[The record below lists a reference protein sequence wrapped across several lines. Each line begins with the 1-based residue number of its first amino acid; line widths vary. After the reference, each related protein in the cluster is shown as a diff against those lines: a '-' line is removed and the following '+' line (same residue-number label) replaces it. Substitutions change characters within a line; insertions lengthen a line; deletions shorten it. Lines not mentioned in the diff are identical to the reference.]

1 MPTFPAVAHDAPPSG
16 TARVSARAVADAADR
31 LAAPS
36 PVVAGVLR
44 VLDDGGASARLIAA
58 RVAQSPELA
67 AQVLRL
73 GNSAMF
79 TEPVDTLE
87 RAVVRIGQNTLRG
100 LLLAASTYRL
110 LDGPVPAY
118 GLPRVYLLRHS
129 GEVAATAHQIARS
142 RAPAGASQAYL
153 AGLLHDLGKPILATV
168 ADERGLDVAPGA
180 IAGIDDERALFGTD
194 HARVGAWIARRW
206 GLPEDLC
213 LALERHHDPRPPA
226 EPVARPVW
234 LADLAAHAA
243 DGDPSAIGR
252 LREGALA
259 CGLGSDAL
267 EALLIAS
274 PETDA
279 PVRPPGL
286 TDREVQVL
294 RLIAGG
300 AAPKQAALE
309 LGCAPSTIH
318 NHLHHIY
325 RKLDVPGLPQALL
338 LARERGWIA
347 APGGALT

>member
-1 MPTFPAVAHDAPPSG
+1 MPTFSALAHETAPSQTP
-16 TARVSARAVADAADR
+16 RVSARAVADAAER

-44 VLDDGGASARLIAA
+44 LLDDGGASARLIAA
-58 RVAQSPELA
+58 RVGQSPELA

-73 GNSAMF
+73 GNSALYA
-79 TEPVDTLE
+79 EPVDTLE
-87 RAVVRIGQNTLRG
+87 RAVVRIGDDTLRG

-129 GEVAATAHQIARS
+129 AEVATTAQQIARS
-142 RAPAGASQAYL
+142 RSAAGASQAYL

-168 ADERGLDVAPGA
+168 ADERALDIAPGA
-180 IAGIDDERALFGTD
+180 IAGVDDERALFGTD

-213 LALERHHDPRPPA
+213 LALERHHHPLPPA
-226 EPVARPVW
+226 EAVAQPVW
-234 LADLAAHAA
+234 LADLAAHA
-243 DGDPSAIGR
+243 GDPGATQR

-259 CGLGSDAL
+259 CGLGPDAL
-267 EALLIAS
+267 EALLVSS
-274 PETDA
+274 PDTDA
-279 PVRPPGL
+279 PARPPGL

-294 RLIAGG
+294 RLVAGG
-300 AAPKQAALE
+300 AAPKQDARE
-309 LGCAPSTIH
+309 LGCAPSTVH

-325 RKLDVPGLPQALL
+325 RKLDVPGQSQALL
-338 LARERGWIA
+338 LARELGWI
-347 APGGALT
+347 

>member
-1 MPTFPAVAHDAPPSG
+1 MPTFSAVAHDDPSSA
-16 TARVSARAVADAADR
+16 TARVSARAVAEAADR

-36 PVVAGVLR
+36 PVVAGVLET
-44 VLDDGGASARLIAA
+44 LDDDTASARLIAA

-73 GNSAMF
+73 GNSALF
-79 TEPVDTLE
+79 AEPVDTIE
-87 RAVVRIGQNTLRG
+87 RAVVRIGANTLRG

-129 GEVAATAHQIARS
+129 ADVAATAQQIARARSAAWAS
-142 RAPAGASQAYL
+142 RAYL

-168 ADERGLDVAPGA
+168 ADDRGLDVASGS
-180 IAGIDDERALFGTD
+180 IAGVNDERALFGTD

-213 LALERHHDPRPPA
+213 LALERHHDARPPGEA
-226 EPVARPVW
+226 IAQPVW

-243 DGDPSAIGR
+243 GGDPDATGR

-259 CGLGSDAL
+259 CGLGADAL
-267 EALLIAS
+267 EALLMSS
-274 PETDA
+274 PDTEG

-294 RLIAGG
+294 RRIAGG
-300 AAPKQAALE
+300 SAPKQVARE

-325 RKLDVPGLPQALL
+325 RKLDVPGLSQALL
-338 LARERGWIA
+338 LAREKGWI
-347 APGGALT
+347 